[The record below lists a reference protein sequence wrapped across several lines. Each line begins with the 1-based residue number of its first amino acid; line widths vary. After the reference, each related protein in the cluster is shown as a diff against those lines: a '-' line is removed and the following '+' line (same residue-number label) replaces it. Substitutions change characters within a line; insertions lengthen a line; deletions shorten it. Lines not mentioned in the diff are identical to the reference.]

1 MKRSALSG
9 TTPTINT
16 ASTIDNTWL
25 PTDIQIGELF
35 ANVEDDRVFVRTNN
49 GLFEFNV
56 GPTGTT
62 VFDFCQTGIIL
73 SSISGC
79 SPGSSVTIFD
89 QTTEIANFAL
99 SGTSI
104 NADRFV
110 INTGLT
116 NSVIVGGEG
125 ITMDQSNTAFVPS
138 LKILTADTTVLES
151 DFSLFINSANT
162 VVKEARNLLGT
173 EYFYEEDDTL
183 STTVSS
189 TPVSKL
195 ILTANTLGGDY
206 RYMSSCE
213 IANSNITGSIE
224 VTTQINGVDVNV
236 ITKEPKDV
244 TDFIPSAGF
253 KKLTLSAGTQTVEIL
268 FAALAPGTASIRRAR
283 LELMR
288 IL

>member
-1 MKRSALSG
+1 
-9 TTPTINT
+9 
-16 ASTIDNTWL
+16 
-25 PTDIQIGELF
+25 
-35 ANVEDDRVFVRTNN
+35 
-49 GLFEFNV
+49 
-56 GPTGTT
+56 
-62 VFDFCQTGIIL
+62 
-73 SSISGC
+73 
-79 SPGSSVTIFD
+79 
-89 QTTEIANFAL
+89 
-99 SGTSI
+99 
-104 NADRFV
+104 
-110 INTGLT
+110 
-116 NSVIVGGEG
+116 
-125 ITMDQSNTAFVPS
+125 MDQSNTAFVPS